1 MGERNTAMHNEL
13 HSPKIHPYLALA
25 IGAVALSTAAVLV
38 KMTAAPAA
46 VVAFYRMFFSFLIM
60 TPMIVLFY
68 RSEWR
73 VLDRRDWLFCTL
85 SGLFLGMHFILW
97 FESLQYTSVASSVVL
112 VTLQPLFTF
121 VGGYLFFKENVGWK
135 ALLGGT
141 LAICGAIV
149 ICWGDVQ
156 IGGMALFGNALALAG
171 AVMVSAYW
179 LVGQRVRRKISMMM
193 YTYIVYG
200 FSALFIF
207 LYVLV
212 SEETLSGFEMKTWL
226 IFIAL
231 AIFPTLLGHS
241 IFNWG
246 AALGECVRH
255 FRDRLVRTG
264 WGSRSGVCDSER
276 KFAMDP
282 VAWRNVDPV
291 WDLCVYSPTRC
302 DGKKRVIGETDDR
315 YLRESEETE

>member
-112 VTLQPLFTF
+112 VTAPTVVYVCRGILVFQRKRRLESIARRYA
-121 VGGYLFFKENVGWK
+121 GDLRGDCD
-135 ALLGGT
+135 LLGRRPDRRNGVVRE
-141 LAICGAIV
+141 C
-149 ICWGDVQ
+149 
-156 IGGMALFGNALALAG
+156 AG
-171 AVMVSAYW
+171 
-179 LVGQRVRRKISMMM
+179 VGRGC
-193 YTYIVYG
+193 YG
-200 FSALFIF
+200 F
-207 LYVLV
+207 
-212 SEETLSGFEMKTWL
+212 
-226 IFIAL
+226 
-231 AIFPTLLGHS
+231 
-241 IFNWG
+241 
-246 AALGECVRH
+246 R
-255 FRDRLVRTG
+255 RTG
-264 WGSRSGVCDSER
+264 WLVNVSAER
-276 KFAMDP
+276 F
-282 VAWRNVDPV
+282 R
-291 WDLCVYSPTRC
+291 
-302 DGKKRVIGETDDR
+302 
-315 YLRESEETE
+315 

>member
-171 AVMVSAYW
+171 AVMGFGV
-179 LVGQRVRRKISMMM
+179 LVGWSTCPPKDFDDDVHVYRIRFQRA
-193 YTYIVYG
+193 VY
-200 FSALFIF
+200 FSICAGQRGD
-207 LYVLV
+207 V
-212 SEETLSGFEMKTWL
+212 
-226 IFIAL
+226 
-231 AIFPTLLGHS
+231 
-241 IFNWG
+241 
-246 AALGECVRH
+246 
-255 FRDRLVRTG
+255 
-264 WGSRSGVCDSER
+264 
-276 KFAMDP
+276 
-282 VAWRNVDPV
+282 
-291 WDLCVYSPTRC
+291 
-302 DGKKRVIGETDDR
+302 KRI
-315 YLRESEETE
+315 